1 MKQTQYF
8 IPTLKEDP
16 AQAEAIS
23 HKLLLKGG
31 YIKQTAAG
39 IYTYLPLGFEVLEN
53 VKKIVRD
60 ELNAI
65 GAAEMLMPIMQPKEL
80 WLESGR
86 WDAYGDEM
94 MRLQDRHK
102 RDFALGPTHE
112 EVVTDSVRDYLNS
125 YKKLPLVVY
134 QIQNKYRDERR
145 PRFGLMRGREF
156 MMKDAYSFHETQ
168 ASLEEWYQK
177 FYDAYTR
184 IFTRCHLQFRPVK
197 AQTGEIGGDESFEF
211 MALSEIGEDTIVF
224 AEGGNFAAN
233 QEVCDL
239 PIGAQSPDGIGTIQH
254 AKGIE
259 VGQVFQL
266 GDKYSQAMKA
276 TFMDRDGKEKPYLMG
291 CYGIGVSRVMMAV
304 VEHNVIDDRIVWPRE
319 LAPFHVHILTS
330 NQKDEALVSAAETVY
345 QILRE
350 KGVKVL
356 LDDRHESMGAK
367 QKDANLIG
375 ACTRI
380 TFGRDFKDGLVEVFD
395 NITGES
401 TKLSVAEATNIK

>member
-8 IPTLKEDP
+8 IPTLKENP
-16 AQAEAIS
+16 SQAEAIS
-23 HKLLLKGG
+23 HRLLLKGG

-39 IYTYLPLGFEVLEN
+39 IYTYLPIGFEVLEN
-53 VKKIVRD
+53 IKKIIRD

-65 GAAEMLMPIMQPKEL
+65 GASEMLMPIIQPKEL
-80 WLESGR
+80 WIESGR

-94 MRLQDRHK
+94 MRLQDRHN

-125 YKKLPLVVY
+125 YKKLPLAVY

-156 MMKDAYSFHETQ
+156 VMKDAYSFHETEE
-168 ASLEEWYQK
+168 SLNEWYQK

-184 IFTRCHLQFRPVK
+184 IFTRCQLQFRPVK

-224 AEGGNFAAN
+224 AEGGEFAAN
-233 QEVCDL
+233 QEVSDL
-239 PIGAQSPDGIGTIQH
+239 PVGAVSPDGKGIIQH

-266 GDKYSQAMKA
+266 GDKYSKAMNA
-276 TFMDRDGKEKPYLMG
+276 TFMDQNGKEKAYLMG

-304 VEHNVIDDRIVWPRE
+304 VEHNVVGDRIVWPRE
-319 LAPFHVHILTS
+319 LAPFYIHILTS
-330 NQKDEALVSAAETVY
+330 SQKDEALVSAAENVY
-345 QILRE
+345 QQFKA
-350 KGVKVL
+350 KGMKVL
-356 LDDRHESMGAK
+356 LDDRNESMGAK
-367 QKDANLIG
+367 QKDADLIG
-375 ACTRI
+375 ACYRI
-380 TFGRDFKDGLVEVFD
+380 TFGRDFKDGFVEVFNNQTGTSEKIPVTEVS
-395 NITGES
+395 NIQ
-401 TKLSVAEATNIK
+401 